1 MSTALGVV
9 PTMGRQRLS
18 GLHIAG
24 EPLFVHAA
32 RTLANLPCTRTLL
45 VAQEGTH
52 DAVARA
58 LTQAQLPDVEVVED
72 SGIEHHVR
80 ALGSNGVAVVHDPL
94 CPLTSVAWV
103 RELVDRTLPGV
114 VLVAVLPVVD
124 TLKTTKDRVVTG
136 TVDRAGLHVA
146 SSPIVLAAHALVEA
160 IPFLADPATLVARL
174 RSRHDI
180 ELVAAPGLTRRVD
193 DPSGIELL
201 AALEAL
207 THGVREG

>member
-1 MSTALGVV
+1 LSTALGVV
-9 PTMGRQRLS
+9 PTVGRERLS
-18 GLHIAG
+18 RLHIAG

-32 RTLANLPCTRTLL
+32 RTLARLPCIRTLL

-72 SGIEHHVR
+72 SGIEPHVR
-80 ALGSNGVAVVHDPL
+80 ALSSVDVAVVHDPL

-103 RELVDRTLPGV
+103 RELVDRAVPGV

-124 TLKTTKDRVVTG
+124 TLKATKDGVVTG
-136 TVDRAGLHVA
+136 TVDRAGLQVA

-160 IPFLADPATLVARL
+160 IPFLADPVTLVTRL

-180 ELVAAPGLTRRVD
+180 ELVAAPDQTRRVE
-193 DPSGIELL
+193 DPSGVQLL